1 MVSNRE
7 YIQNLMDFQ
16 NHYCISN
23 ARFNCHDYWHFF
35 ASLYTKTIL
44 ESNHPLPI
52 YTLAY
57 RTMNLDFSAQRHKQV
72 ACSAKPPGSKLF
84 DLLFLLTFFF
94 PSFLPFQALPSHRIH
109 IFFPLSPL
117 LPLPDISNP
126 IKLRNVS
133 IKMLDLSIVPRCISQ
148 NCIQMS

>member
-7 YIQNLMDFQ
+7 YIQNVMDFQ

-84 DLLFLLTFFF
+84 DLLFLLTFFSLLFF
-94 PSFLPFQALPSHRIH
+94 PFRHFQATVS
-109 IFFPLSPL
+109 IFFFPFHLYFLYQIFQTP
-117 LPLPDISNP
+117 SNY
-126 IKLRNVS
+126 V
-133 IKMLDLSIVPRCISQ
+133 MFQ
-148 NCIQMS
+148 

>member
-23 ARFNCHDYWHFF
+23 AHFNCYDYWHFF

-57 RTMNLDFSAQRHKQV
+57 RTMNLDFSTQRHKQV

-84 DLLFLLTFFF
+84 DFVVSSYFFF
-94 PSFLPFQALPSHRIH
+94 SSFLPFRRHFQATVS

-117 LPLPDISNP
+117 FPLPDISNP
-126 IKLRNVS
+126 IKLCNVS
-133 IKMLDLSIVPRCISQ
+133 IKMLDLSVVPRCFSQ
-148 NCIQMS
+148 NIQMS